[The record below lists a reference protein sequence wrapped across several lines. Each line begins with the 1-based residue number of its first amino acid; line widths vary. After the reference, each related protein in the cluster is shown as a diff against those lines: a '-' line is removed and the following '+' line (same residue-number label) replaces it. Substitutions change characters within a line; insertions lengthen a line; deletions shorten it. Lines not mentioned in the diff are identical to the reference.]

1 MNIEKWKN
9 KFKIDLEQETN
20 SESTLNNYTR
30 CVHLFLTRFK
40 DYKEPKEIPT
50 IEIKKYLLK
59 YKTLNT
65 RKQNLCALRK
75 FYRKTVK
82 MPKKITKI
90 PYPKKVRK
98 LPRIIDSDF
107 VNETI
112 NNIPNLKHKTII
124 AIAFECALRRSE
136 VINLKLKNIFRS
148 RNLLLIENAK
158 GNKDRYVKISDDLL
172 ELLGTY
178 YREYKPEEYIFNG
191 KSKNHLKY
199 SSSSYN
205 NIVKKHF
212 GEEYSTHTL
221 RHSGTTA
228 MHENGVDIA
237 TLAHLL
243 GHNSV
248 KTTEIYTHVSSKT
261 IQKIESPLRL
271 KTA

>member
-9 KFKIDLEQETN
+9 KFKIDLRQETN

-30 CVHLFLTRFK
+30 CVYLFLTRFK

-75 FYRKTVK
+75 FYSKTVK

-107 VNETI
+107 VNQTI
-112 NNIPNLKHKTII
+112 NNISNIKHKTII

-136 VINLKLKNIFRS
+136 VINLKWKNIFRS
-148 RNLLLIENAK
+148 RNLMLIENAK
-158 GNKDRYVKISDDLL
+158 GNKDRYVKISNDLL
-172 ELLGTY
+172 ELLGIY
-178 YREYKPEEYIFNG
+178 YREYKPKEYIFNG
-191 KSKNHLKY
+191 KSKNHLRY

-212 GEEYSTHTL
+212 GGDYSTHSL

-237 TLAHLL
+237 TLSHLL

-248 KTTEIYTHVSSKT
+248 KTTEIYTHVSNKT

-271 KTA
+271 KSA